1 MGATAENRTQSWM
14 EDRSGP
20 YVYSDVSPIVVSRA
34 LLSTLHSNPFKN
46 NNLVCYFL

>member
-20 YVYSDVSPIVVSRA
+20 YIYSHVSPIVVSRA
-34 LLSTLHSNPFKN
+34 LLSTFALKPF
-46 NNLVCYFL
+46 